1 MGALGVPELAER
13 VKRTGRRFEKGGMT
27 EKELGRNKEVGA
39 RQVGEAT
46 CWAGGQRSKT
56 HFCSWSRAQKMRHK
70 GKPRHVVLSCP

>member
-39 RQVGEAT
+39 RQVR
-46 CWAGGQRSKT
+46 GGQHAGHMGR
-56 HFCSWSRAQKMRHK
+56 
-70 GKPRHVVLSCP
+70 GPKPTSAHGHVLRR